1 MTDELDREMD
11 AANLQAMDTLHVA
24 AQETGQALM
33 YGEALALVRSIAAET
48 ARMVAE
54 IEAEYTRDAA

>member
-1 MTDELDREMD
+1 MTEDWDRDMD
-11 AANLQAMDTLHVA
+11 AANLQAIDTLQLA

-33 YGEALALVRSIAAET
+33 YGQALALVRSIAAET

>member
-1 MTDELDREMD
+1 MTEEWDRDMD
-11 AANLQAMDTLHVA
+11 AANSQAIDTLQLA

-33 YGEALALVRSIAAET
+33 YGQALALVRSIAEET

>member
-1 MTDELDREMD
+1 MTEEWDRDMD
-11 AANLQAMDTLHVA
+11 AANLQAIDTLQLA

-33 YGEALALVRSIAAET
+33 YGQALALVRSIAEET